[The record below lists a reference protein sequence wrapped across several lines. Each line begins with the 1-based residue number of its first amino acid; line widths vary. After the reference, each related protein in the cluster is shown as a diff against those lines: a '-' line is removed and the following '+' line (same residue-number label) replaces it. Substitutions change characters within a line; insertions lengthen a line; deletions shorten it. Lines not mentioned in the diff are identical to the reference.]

1 MFSKITSLF
10 KSKKPESTPDHLP
23 VEAAEQPLPFA
34 APAPNEVKQDPPAVD
49 ADAFTPASIQPEQPP
64 AEVQDTLKVEFTA
77 EFTSPVEFVSEHP
90 IEPALDSS
98 QNTPPIFEATPSF
111 IPEQSVEAPQQ
122 QEQPAPPVNSRENT
136 VTHQAPPEPAPSAA
150 QSEPVKQEKL
160 GFFARIKQGLART
173 TSQFAEGV
181 GNLFLGKKA
190 IDDELL
196 EDLETQLLVADV
208 GIEAT
213 TVIIDDL
220 TGRVARKQLNDS
232 DALFAALQENLRN
245 LLLPVEKPLVIPAE
259 FKPFVILVVGV
270 NGAGKTTTI
279 GKLAHRFLAE
289 GKSVMLAAGD
299 TFRAAAVEQLQVWG
313 ERNQV
318 PVIAQHTGA
327 DSASV
332 IFDAVQA
339 AQSGTWAVDLGA
351 TDNAVLDAIAASLAG
366 TLTVGSHAVTNAGTF
381 AVQISSA
388 LPAGTNAIGKLSANS
403 GVDIGDVD
411 VTSLPAITGT
421 VTANAGTNLN
431 TSALA
436 LESGGN
442 LAAIA
447 TSAAL
452 IDDAIYAQSASAG
465 KFVGLGAYDSGD
477 TGTMVRLQCTA
488 GGELFVTSSNPLSAI
503 VESGVVHD
511 APSGGANPILN
522 GGYAS
527 AAAPT
532 NASTDGDCV
541 YAWHL
546 RNGSQVCNLAVGGTL
561 VTGSAG
567 LPVAQQGT
575 WNVGTVT
582 TVTTCSTVTTVS
594 TLTGGGVAHDGADSG
609 NPVKVGARAAATLSD
624 DTMVANAD
632 RTDNVADLDGALI
645 VRPGYPL
652 GDLITERVTNTDGS
666 STAFTNFG
674 ATAST
679 RNYVT
684 AIVVYNSSATAGT
697 IDFRDGTSGS
707 VLWTV
712 PIPATGGAV
721 ITNGGS
727 PLFYTTAN
735 TALAFDVS
743 AALTTV
749 TISLTGFKSKARA

>member
-1 MFSKITSLF
+1 MVGWRDFSLFSQRHANMFSKITSLF

-313 ERNQV
+313 ERNKV

-332 IFDAVQA
+332 IFDALNA
-339 AQSGTWAVDLGA
+339 AKARGVDVLIADTAGRLHNKSHLMEELIKVKRVLA
-351 TDNAVLDAIAASLAG
+351 KIDPSAPHETLLVLDAG
-366 TLTVGSHAVTNAGTF
+366 TGQNAVNQCDQFHQSVGVTG
-381 AVQISSA
+381 
-388 LPAGTNAIGKLSANS
+388 
-403 GVDIGDVD
+403 
-411 VTSLPAITGT
+411 
-421 VTANAGTNLN
+421 
-431 TSALA
+431 LA
-436 LESGGN
+436 L
-442 LAAIA
+442 
-447 TSAAL
+447 T
-452 IDDAIYAQSASAG
+452 
-465 KFVGLGAYDSGD
+465 K
-477 TGTMVRLQCTA
+477 
-488 GGELFVTSSNPLSAI
+488 
-503 VESGVVHD
+503 
-511 APSGGANPILN
+511 
-522 GGYAS
+522 
-527 AAAPT
+527 
-532 NASTDGDCV
+532 
-541 YAWHL
+541 
-546 RNGSQVCNLAVGGTL
+546 
-561 VTGSAG
+561 
-567 LPVAQQGT
+567 
-575 WNVGTVT
+575 
-582 TVTTCSTVTTVS
+582 
-594 TLTGGGVAHDGADSG
+594 
-609 NPVKVGARAAATLSD
+609 
-624 DTMVANAD
+624 
-632 RTDNVADLDGALI
+632 LDGTAKGGIIFALSQKHKI
-645 VRPGYPL
+645 PVRYIGVGETL
-652 GDLITERVTNTDGS
+652 EDLQPFAARPFVD
-666 STAFTNFG
+666 ALFG
-674 ATAST
+674 K
-679 RNYVT
+679 
-684 AIVVYNSSATAGT
+684 NS
-697 IDFRDGTSGS
+697 
-707 VLWTV
+707 
-712 PIPATGGAV
+712 PQ
-721 ITNGGS
+721 
-727 PLFYTTAN
+727 
-735 TALAFDVS
+735 
-743 AALTTV
+743 
-749 TISLTGFKSKARA
+749 